1 MFFKRKYEFRPDK
14 NRSTLL
20 NKLYLTKIQRLKLLK
35 WLLIAVALVFL
46 SIVQDVVLCRVRIF
60 GATTDLVAY
69 AILVV
74 CVILD
79 PEVGC
84 MFALISSSVYY
95 FSGSAPGPYV
105 IALLTILGVVI
116 SILRQSY
123 LRYSFSSIFL
133 GSAVAVMVYELALF
147 CIGLALDHITARA
160 FSHFLLT
167 GVFGFAII
175 PALYALFT
183 AIGKIGGETW
193 KE

>member
-14 NRSTLL
+14 NRSVLS
-20 NKLYLTKIQRLKLLK
+20 KLYLTKQQRLKVLK
-35 WLLIAVALVFL
+35 WLLIAAALVFL
-46 SIVQDVVLCRVRIF
+46 SILQDVIMSRVSIF
-60 GATTDLVAY
+60 GTSTDLVAY
-69 AILVV
+69 AILLV

-84 MFALISSSVYY
+84 VFALVSSSVYQ

-105 IALLTILGVVI
+105 IALLTILGVIVA
-116 SILRQSY
+116 ILRQSY
-123 LRYSFSSIFL
+123 LRYSF
-133 GSAVAVMVYELALF
+133 GSVYLSAAVAVMVYE
-147 CIGLALDHITARA
+147 IGLFFVGLFLEHTTMAT

-167 GVFGFAII
+167 GVLGFMAI
-175 PALYALFT
+175 PVLYPVFT